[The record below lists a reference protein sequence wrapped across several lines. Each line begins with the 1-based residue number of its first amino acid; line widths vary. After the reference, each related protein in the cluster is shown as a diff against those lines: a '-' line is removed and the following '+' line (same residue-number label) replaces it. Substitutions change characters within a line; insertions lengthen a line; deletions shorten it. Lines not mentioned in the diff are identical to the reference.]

1 MGLKTF
7 KKGIHPPTN
16 KELTASL
23 PVEELP
29 LPSQVVL
36 PLGQHLGAPAKPLV
50 TVGAEV
56 ATGQKIA
63 EAQGAV
69 SVPLHASIS
78 GKVVAIEPRPHVSGR
93 LQPAIVIESD
103 GADRRAPDLP
113 AGRQLEDL
121 SADQIK
127 DLMKDVGLVG
137 MGGAAFPTY
146 VKYCPAETEQSH
158 GQYCP
163 TKPVDYVL
171 LNGVECEPYL
181 TCDHRLMLEQADDV
195 IRGLLAFMKAAGAR
209 RGAIGVEANKPD
221 AIDAL
226 RKAAA
231 GHPVDVISLKVKY
244 PQGEERMLIYAATRR
259 VVPAGALPIEV
270 GVVVNNVATAATFG
284 RYLREGLPLIDRI
297 VTVTGKGIKEPK
309 NLRVRIGTLVADLI
323 NYCGGF
329 SEPPGRII
337 LGGPMTGPA
346 IYQLDLPVM
355 KATSGIL
362 VQTRAEVEQ
371 YRVRPCIRCGKCIQ
385 VCPFNLLPNYLG
397 DYAEHAKLGDAEKY
411 GLFDCRECGACAYVC
426 PSRRPLLQLI
436 KNAKQQIKAAKKKE

>member
-29 LPSQVVL
+29 LPAQVVL
-36 PLGQHLGAPAKPLV
+36 PLGQHIGAPAKPLV
-50 TVGAEV
+50 AVGDEV

-63 EAQGAV
+63 EAQGGV

-78 GKVVAIEPRPHVSGR
+78 GKVVAIEPRPHASGQ

-103 GADRRAPDLP
+103 GADRRAPDLIS
-113 AGRQLEDL
+113 GRKLEEL
-121 SADQIK
+121 TADEIK
-127 DLMKDVGLVG
+127 ALMKEAGLVG
-137 MGGAAFPTY
+137 MGGAAFPTH
-146 VKYCPAETEQSH
+146 VKYCPPETEATQ

-163 TKPVDYVL
+163 VKPVDYVI

-181 TCDHRLMLEQADDV
+181 TCDHRLMLEQTADV
-195 IRGLLAFMKAAGAR
+195 IRGLLAFMKAAGAP
-209 RGAIGVEANKPD
+209 RGIIGVEANKPD
-221 AIDAL
+221 AIEAL

-231 GHPVDVISLKVKY
+231 GYPVEVVPLKVKY

-259 VVPAGALPIEV
+259 KVPVGALPIAV
-270 GVVVNNVATAATFG
+270 GVIVNNVATAAAFG
-284 RYLREGLPLIDRI
+284 RYLREGMPLIDRI
-297 VTVTGKGIKEPK
+297 VTVTGTGIKTPK
-309 NLRVRIGTLVADLI
+309 NLRVRIGTLLEDVI

-329 SEPPGRII
+329 PEPPGRII

-346 IYQLDLPVM
+346 IYRLDVPIM
-355 KATSGIL
+355 KGTSGIL
-362 VQTRAEVEQ
+362 VQTRAEVKKYQ
-371 YRVRPCIRCGKCIQ
+371 AITCIRCGKC
-385 VCPFNLLPNYLG
+385 VDACPYNLLPNYLA
-397 DYAEHAKLGDAEKY
+397 DYAEHGKLGDAEKY

-426 PSRRPLLQLI
+426 PSRRPLLQLF
-436 KNAKQQIKAAKKKE
+436 KNAKQQSKAAQKKR